1 MSLVKELI
9 KGLLPEEEGKKS
21 IGVFGGG
28 FKPPTK
34 GHFEV
39 LKKALD
45 ENPEIDEMLVF
56 IGKGERDGITQ
67 EESLKIWEIYG
78 RYLPFKVQYIK
89 STKPPIQLIY
99 NTAKENP
106 ESEVLWIIGARE
118 ENEDDFKDIASR
130 TSGITKYPNLELR
143 TIVTKGGVS
152 GTAARN
158 AAKVSK
164 EKLDDFLP
172 EFLSEKEKQ
181 DIFVMLSNTVTEN
194 YIISEADPKKGTG
207 KKPKNT
213 GRRLYTDEDPSDTVK
228 VKFSTRQ
235 DIVDTLNKTSFK
247 SKSHA
252 RQSQVINLIHQ
263 RVRAAYERAKDPE
276 VKKRLKTALDYAE
289 QRKEASK
296 EKTERLKKQ
305 KLNEQK
311 QDMKFKVPKLNY
323 SYTSLQPYI
332 DKETMEE
339 HFDKHFKGYTDKLN
353 AELDEKS
360 IRIEAED
367 QIQAIQIILGKYSK
381 NDTIRNNGGGFY
393 NHVLYFENMT
403 PDYKSPST
411 KFRKMLEENFNSFSE
426 FKEQFKEAGLKQFGS
441 GWAFLIK
448 KGDKLVIE
456 SYANQDNPYLDK
468 DFKGKIIIAMD
479 VWEHSYYLKHKSQRG
494 NYIDDFFR
502 VVDYKI
508 AEERLEEEP
517 ITENVAPNHDG
528 KAAPY
533 GSGYDKVKEGDTIE
547 KYSAIGKKTGKLKQG
562 TVRARLNIPKDEKI
576 PMYKINKELA
586 RLKKMDQDDD
596 KAGVQLGDK
605 NQKYY
610 KALQLAKT
618 LKSTTNINENASYSQ
633 HIDIKKEIGNLI
645 KHMLDKGMNIQPLPK
660 LVFKNGD
667 SENAKQFLGKT
678 AYYDPNSMSIV
689 LYTEGRHPKD
699 IVRSFSHEMVHHT
712 QNLEGRL
719 GDVSTTNT
727 MEDDHLDKLEQE
739 ANLTGTMT
747 FRNWTDSLN
756 ENLTKSSN
764 YLYHWT
770 SYSACKKILESNK
783 LKSNKSNQFFEY
795 DESRD
800 LPDYKNVVFFTV
812 ENERFADEENSNQ
825 CILVVDKSKLSKDYK
840 VISYGDPY
848 EETVV
853 YTNDPSISVL
863 PYLKGVILMNTLQ
876 KSAVKKM
883 EEFLESKGIPYE
895 INDKLERE
903 VKAKQAKLP
912 TLKKELIN
920 KLKLKYP
927 NGFIG
932 YLNKPLF
939 SYQTP
944 EYFKNNSTYSYPNI
958 TINKPGE
965 YGKKNKFQVKFK
977 IESQNL
983 EKYINWYMYSPDS
996 IEDLINMD
1004 NYEGENLWLKGD
1016 IPINS
1021 TTLQE
1026 ANLTGTMTFRN
1037 WTDSLNESF
1046 YLDIPK
1052 FSQPKTLQ
1060 HYLIENINE
1069 ISLSKEN
1076 AVDINGDLTG
1086 GTFTVGDITYE
1097 YSIKNIPNPYKDLGL
1112 FYNIQF
1118 TPSGEVTSIP
1128 KGGKEN
1134 YIKILSTIYKIIVD
1148 FIEKE
1153 KPEYV
1158 GISSLDN
1165 SGDKNYH
1172 TVYNRLTTNNLNLIP
1187 GYFRKDSNL
1196 TFDSPQGKGRFIVL
1210 KKKDDLNE
1218 KKTKDP
1224 FGINAYA
1231 MELGRLREE
1240 ETEYKIYVDM
1250 DGVVADFDQRFR
1262 DLAGIGPREFEE
1274 KYGKN
1279 AFWDFIDEGDNKLVF
1294 WVGIPPMSDAK
1305 QLIDYVSKY
1314 DYEMLTAPSL
1324 KKQSLMGKG
1333 LWMKNQTNKGLFPS
1347 KPKVNYRSAK
1357 SKKDFAAPNHILIDD
1372 REDTINSWNA
1382 AGGIGILHTS
1392 AANTINQ
1399 LKKLGL

>member
-633 HIDIKKEIGNLI
+633 YIDIKKEIANLI
-645 KHMLDKGMNIQPLPK
+645 KHMLDRGMNIQPLPK
-660 LVFKNGD
+660 LVFKNSN

-719 GDVSTTNT
+719 GNVSTTNT

-756 ENLTKSSN
+756 EPITEETLLEEEDQLMAEVVNPDGERFE
-764 YLYHWT
+764 YE
-770 SYSACKKILESNK
+770 ESNIK
-783 LKSNKSNQFFEY
+783 GLYTYK
-795 DESRD
+795 DSRD
-800 LPDYKNVVFFTV
+800 NLY
-812 ENERFADEENSNQ
+812 FARIFYQKTNNPYFEFKTGWFEDN
-825 CILVVDKSKLSKDYK
+825 DLSKPKYEPQLPPNTTGMDNLKRRNTVAKIYRDE
-840 VISYGDPY
+840 IIPY
-848 EETVV
+848 FKEKSTL
-853 YTNDPSISVL
+853 S
-863 PYLKGVILMNTLQ
+863 NTLFINPI
-876 KSAVKKM
+876 SDLRYT
-883 EEFLESKGIPYE
+883 FSKRLVQNY
-895 INDKLERE
+895 
-903 VKAKQAKLP
+903 
-912 TLKKELIN
+912 
-920 KLKLKYP
+920 
-927 NGFIG
+927 
-932 YLNKPLF
+932 
-939 SYQTP
+939 TP
-944 EYFKNNSTYSYPNI
+944 EN
-958 TINKPGE
+958 
-965 YGKKNKFQVKFK
+965 
-977 IESQNL
+977 
-983 EKYINWYMYSPDS
+983 
-996 IEDLINMD
+996 
-1004 NYEGENLWLKGD
+1004 
-1016 IPINS
+1016 
-1021 TTLQE
+1021 
-1026 ANLTGTMTFRN
+1026 
-1037 WTDSLNESF
+1037 
-1046 YLDIPK
+1046 LDI
-1052 FSQPKTLQ
+1052 Q
-1060 HYLIENINE
+1060 H
-1069 ISLSKEN
+1069 
-1076 AVDINGDLTG
+1076 DD
-1086 GTFTVGDITYE
+1086 
-1097 YSIKNIPNPYKDLGL
+1097 KD
-1112 FYNIQF
+1112 
-1118 TPSGEVTSIP
+1118 
-1128 KGGKEN
+1128 KK
-1134 YIKILSTIYKIIVD
+1134 YIKILSKKI
-1148 FIEKE
+1148 
-1153 KPEYV
+1153 
-1158 GISSLDN
+1158 
-1165 SGDKNYH
+1165 
-1172 TVYNRLTTNNLNLIP
+1172 
-1187 GYFRKDSNL
+1187 
-1196 TFDSPQGKGRFIVL
+1196 
-1210 KKKDDLNE
+1210 NE

-1372 REDTINSWNA
+1372 REDTINSWNV

-1392 AANTINQ
+1392 ASNTINQ

>member
-1 MSLVKELI
+1 MSLVNELI
-9 KGLLPEEEGKKS
+9 KGLLPEQEGKKT

-143 TIVTKGGVS
+143 TIVTKDGVS

-181 DIFVMLSNTVTEN
+181 DIFVMLSNTVTEIN
-194 YIISEADPKKGTG
+194 S
-207 KKPKNT
+207 
-213 GRRLYTDEDPSDTVK
+213 SSS
-228 VKFSTRQ
+228 KFQ
-235 DIVDTLNKTSFK
+235 DFF
-247 SKSHA
+247 
-252 RQSQVINLIHQ
+252 
-263 RVRAAYERAKDPE
+263 
-276 VKKRLKTALDYAE
+276 
-289 QRKEASK
+289 SK
-296 EKTERLKKQ
+296 EIQHWINEDIKDYGNILEYKIDLNNTYEYSTNNNLWEFYDDVNQVKIIAKLKPTPQ
-305 KLNEQK
+305 GVFEF
-311 QDMKFKVPKLNY
+311 KFY
-323 SYTSLQPYI
+323 SLQ
-332 DKETMEE
+332 DNKQ
-339 HFDKHFKGYTDKLN
+339 L
-353 AELDEKS
+353 
-360 IRIEAED
+360 
-367 QIQAIQIILGKYSK
+367 
-381 NDTIRNNGGGFY
+381 
-393 NHVLYFENMT
+393 
-403 PDYKSPST
+403 
-411 KFRKMLEENFNSFSE
+411 SF
-426 FKEQFKEAGLKQFGS
+426 
-441 GWAFLIK
+441 
-448 KGDKLVIE
+448 
-456 SYANQDNPYLDK
+456 
-468 DFKGKIIIAMD
+468 
-479 VWEHSYYLKHKSQRG
+479 
-494 NYIDDFFR
+494 
-502 VVDYKI
+502 
-508 AEERLEEEP
+508 
-517 ITENVAPNHDG
+517 
-528 KAAPY
+528 
-533 GSGYDKVKEGDTIE
+533 
-547 KYSAIGKKTGKLKQG
+547 GKLKQYNSKVMN
-562 TVRARLNIPKDEKI
+562 TIFKIFIDEVLPNNNKILIQPFDYTRYRLFRALLNKNVSQQNYNIETKDNIETPIIYIEK
-576 PMYKINKELA
+576 
-586 RLKKMDQDDD
+586 
-596 KAGVQLGDK
+596 
-605 NQKYY
+605 
-610 KALQLAKT
+610 
-618 LKSTTNINENASYSQ
+618 KSLNENASYSQ

-719 GDVSTTNT
+719 GEITTTNT
-727 MEDDHLDKLEQE
+727 QEDDNLDKLEQE
-739 ANLTGTMT
+739 ANLKGTMT

-756 ENLTKSSN
+756 ENLTKNSN
-764 YLYHWT
+764 QIYHWT
-770 SYSACKKILESNK
+770 SYSACKKIIEINK
-783 LKSNKSNQFFEY
+783 LKSNKSSQFFEY

-800 LPDYKNVVFFTV
+800 LPEYENVVFFTI
-812 ENERFADEENSNQ
+812 EDERFADEENSNQ

-853 YTNDPSISVL
+853 YTNDSSIPIL
-863 PYLKGVILMNTLQ
+863 PYLKGVVLMNTLQ
-876 KSAVKKM
+876 KSGVKNLVQ
-883 EEFLESKGIPYE
+883 FLELKNIPYE
-895 INDKLERE
+895 INDNLEKQ
-903 VKAKQAKLP
+903 VTAKKAKLP

-920 KLKLKYP
+920 KLKSKYP

-932 YLNKPLF
+932 YLNTPLT
-939 SYQTP
+939 SRQTP
-944 EYFKNNSTYSYPNI
+944 EYFKDNPTYSYPNI
-958 TINKPGE
+958 TINKLGE
-965 YGKKNKFQVKFK
+965 YGEKNKFQVKFK
-977 IESQNL
+977 IEPQNL
-983 EKYINWYMYSPDS
+983 EKYINWFMYSPDS
-996 IEDLINMD
+996 IEDLIDMD
-1004 NYEGENLWLKGD
+1004 NYEGEELWLKGD
-1016 IPINS
+1016 IPIDL

-1026 ANLTGTMTFRN
+1026 A
-1037 WTDSLNESF
+1037 
-1046 YLDIPK
+1046 I
-1052 FSQPKTLQ
+1052 
-1060 HYLIENINE
+1060 
-1069 ISLSKEN
+1069 
-1076 AVDINGDLTG
+1076 
-1086 GTFTVGDITYE
+1086 VGDKIE
-1097 YSIKNIPNPYKDLGL
+1097 CDNCGWNWNIED
-1112 FYNIQF
+1112 
-1118 TPSGEVTSIP
+1118 
-1128 KGGKEN
+1128 GG
-1134 YIKILSTIYKIIVD
+1134 
-1148 FIEKE
+1148 
-1153 KPEYV
+1153 
-1158 GISSLDN
+1158 
-1165 SGDKNYH
+1165 
-1172 TVYNRLTTNNLNLIP
+1172 
-1187 GYFRKDSNL
+1187 
-1196 TFDSPQGKGRFIVL
+1196 
-1210 KKKDDLNE
+1210 DDLFICPKCGHDNTPLQE

-1262 DLAGIGPREFEE
+1262 DLAGMGPKEFEE

-1279 AFWDFIDEGDNKLVF
+1279 AFWDFIDEGNNKLVF

-1314 DYEMLTAPSL
+1314 NYEMLTAPSL

-1347 KPKVNYRSAK
+1347 KPKVNYRNASN
-1357 SKKDFAAPNHILIDD
+1357 KKDFAAPNHILIDD

>member
-1 MSLVKELI
+1 MSLVNELI
-9 KGLLPEEEGKKS
+9 KGLLPEQEGKKT

-99 NTAKENP
+99 NTAKENL

-194 YIISEADPKKGTG
+194 ASYSQNIQEELK
-207 KKPKNT
+207 
-213 GRRLYTDEDPSDTVK
+213 
-228 VKFSTRQ
+228 Q
-235 DIVDTLNKTSFK
+235 LNK
-247 SKSHA
+247 
-252 RQSQVINLIHQ
+252 N
-263 RVRAAYERAKDPE
+263 
-276 VKKRLKTALDYAE
+276 
-289 QRKEASK
+289 
-296 EKTERLKKQ
+296 
-305 KLNEQK
+305 
-311 QDMKFKVPKLNY
+311 
-323 SYTSLQPYI
+323 SLSNFDI
-332 DKETMEE
+332 DK
-339 HFDKHFKGYTDKLN
+339 L
-353 AELDEKS
+353 
-360 IRIEAED
+360 
-367 QIQAIQIILGKYSK
+367 
-381 NDTIRNNGGGFY
+381 
-393 NHVLYFENMT
+393 
-403 PDYKSPST
+403 P
-411 KFRKMLEENFNSFSE
+411 
-426 FKEQFKEAGLKQFGS
+426 
-441 GWAFLIK
+441 
-448 KGDKLVIE
+448 
-456 SYANQDNPYLDK
+456 
-468 DFKGKIIIAMD
+468 KGKIFDDAKNIESIFKKSK
-479 VWEHSYYLKHKSQRG
+479 HSW
-494 NYIDDFFR
+494 
-502 VVDYKI
+502 
-508 AEERLEEEP
+508 
-517 ITENVAPNHDG
+517 
-528 KAAPY
+528 
-533 GSGYDKVKEGDTIE
+533 DKVVELFEKNKDFSKVVSIPIFDIHITQPNIQSNKVKHIISNLDKIPNINVVEFPDGEKVIYDGHHRLIANWVLGNKEI
-547 KYSAIGKKTGKLKQG
+547 KSNLVKLKQ
-562 TVRARLNIPKDEKI
+562 L
-576 PMYKINKELA
+576 
-586 RLKKMDQDDD
+586 
-596 KAGVQLGDK
+596 
-605 NQKYY
+605 
-610 KALQLAKT
+610 
-618 LKSTTNINENASYSQ
+618 NENASYSQ
-633 HIDIKKEIGNLI
+633 NIDLKREIAKLT
-645 KHMLDKGMNIQPLPK
+645 KHMIDKGMNIQPLPK

-719 GDVSTTNT
+719 GEITTTNT
-727 MEDDHLDKLEQE
+727 QEDDNLDKLEQE
-739 ANLTGTMT
+739 ANLKGTMT

-756 ENLTKSSN
+756 ENLTKNSN
-764 YLYHWT
+764 QIYHWT
-770 SYSACKKILESNK
+770 PYSACKKIIESNK
-783 LKSNKSNQFFEY
+783 LKSNKSSQFFEY

-800 LPDYKNVVFFTV
+800 LPEYENVVFFTI
-812 ENERFADEENSNQ
+812 EDERFADEENSNQ

-848 EETVV
+848 EETIV
-853 YTNDPSISVL
+853 YTNDPSIPVL
-863 PYLKGVILMNTLQ
+863 PYLKGVLLMNTLQ

-883 EEFLESKGIPYE
+883 VEFLELKNIPYE
-895 INDKLERE
+895 INNNLEKE
-903 VKAKQAKLP
+903 VKDKQAKLP

-932 YLNKPLF
+932 YLNTPLI
-939 SYQTP
+939 SRQTP
-944 EYFKNNSTYSYPNI
+944 EYFKDNPTYSYPNI
-958 TINKPGE
+958 TINKLGE
-965 YGKKNKFQVKFK
+965 YGEKNKFQVKFK
-977 IESQNL
+977 IEPQNL
-983 EKYINWYMYSPDS
+983 EKYINWFMYSPDS
-996 IEDLINMD
+996 IEDLIDMD
-1004 NYEGENLWLKGD
+1004 NYEGEELWLKGD
-1016 IPINS
+1016 IPIDL

-1026 ANLTGTMTFRN
+1026 A
-1037 WTDSLNESF
+1037 
-1046 YLDIPK
+1046 I
-1052 FSQPKTLQ
+1052 
-1060 HYLIENINE
+1060 
-1069 ISLSKEN
+1069 
-1076 AVDINGDLTG
+1076 
-1086 GTFTVGDITYE
+1086 VGDKIE
-1097 YSIKNIPNPYKDLGL
+1097 CDNCDWSWNIIDGGNDL
-1112 FYNIQF
+1112 
-1118 TPSGEVTSIP
+1118 
-1128 KGGKEN
+1128 
-1134 YIKILSTIYKIIVD
+1134 
-1148 FIEKE
+1148 FICHKC
-1153 KPEYV
+1153 
-1158 GISSLDN
+1158 GHDN
-1165 SGDKNYH
+1165 EP
-1172 TVYNRLTTNNLNLIP
+1172 I
-1187 GYFRKDSNL
+1187 
-1196 TFDSPQGKGRFIVL
+1196 
-1210 KKKDDLNE
+1210 NE

-1262 DLAGIGPREFEE
+1262 DLAGMGPKEFEE

-1279 AFWDFIDEGDNKLVF
+1279 AFWDFIDEGNNKLVF

-1314 DYEMLTAPSL
+1314 NYEMLTAPSL

-1347 KPKVNYRSAK
+1347 KPKVNYRNASN
-1357 SKKDFAAPNHILIDD
+1357 KKDFAAPNHILIDD